1 MKTMKNMPMRLIGAL
16 AMVLM
21 VAFNSCEK
29 NETVIT
35 PEFPELKNETRQAGE
50 TFDITFNANLE
61 WSIKSSAA
69 WCKFINGQFSEVTT
83 SGKAGEHTL
92 KVQIS
97 NANWNYQSDDVAE
110 LTLTLGEESQ
120 VIYKITRPRKLFTDM
135 QITDSEGNVYDYDT
149 PIIVKGGELEK
160 PKYITINV
168 VSDFQ
173 IGLIS
178 EEIPDW
184 VLLEAQGD
192 GVYNVAFKEENSLG
206 KSIKYS
212 IGVEENFYLPFAVNF
227 NGDIITANI
236 PVCYEGMDENYIS
249 FSPIYNSIHNVS
261 KDGKTI
267 TASQGVSG
275 TEEVVYKNELPSVV
289 VSRNDDYET
298 VMFVQKG
305 DYIEYPGMA
314 PFFSPTG
321 YELNDGN
328 NLKWISIE
336 QDAENISFS
345 FAANESDTDIR
356 SALVYLLPRAL
367 YESLKD
373 NLMVL
378 VNEETSSSYESYVIL
393 NVLQDCKVPAAPSV
407 SFKGYFDMGDGDG
420 LQSFAVSVGED
431 IVMKNPENPNGSDY
445 IAAFEKYY
453 LDMATIYLEVLEFS
467 SDMTISFSPE
477 STGLSIEPI
486 DGKQYIKIVSGASG
500 SVEIKKGSDVIA
512 TCALEIY

>member
-1 MKTMKNMPMRLIGAL
+1 MKTMKNMPMGLVGTLAL
-16 AMVLM
+16 VLM
-21 VAFNSCEK
+21 LVFNSCEK

-97 NANWNYQSDDVAE
+97 DANWNYQSDDVAE

-275 TEEVVYKNELPSVV
+275 TEEIVYKNELPSVV

-305 DYIEYPGMA
+305 DYIEYPGMD
-314 PFFSPTG
+314 PVFIPTG

-367 YESLKD
+367 YDSLKD
-373 NLMVL
+373 NFMVL
-378 VNEETSSSYESYVIL
+378 VNDDTYSAYERYVIL
-393 NVLQDCKVPAAPSV
+393 NVLQDYKAPVAPTV
-407 SFKGYFDMGDGDG
+407 SFKGCIDIEGTLMYIGDM
-420 LQSFAVSVGED
+420 LEED
-431 IVMKNPENPNGSDY
+431 VIVKNPDNPTANEY
-445 IAAFEKYY
+445 IANIPRGIFSNGT
-453 LDMATIYLEVLEFS
+453 LYLEVLEFT
-467 SDMTISFSPE
+467 SDMEITFSKDF
-477 STGLSIEPI
+477 TGLSAIEMK
-486 DGKQYIKIVSGASG
+486 GKQYIKVESSASG
-500 SVEIKKGSDVIA
+500 IIEINQDSQVIA
-512 TCALEIY
+512 KCDISIY

>member
-1 MKTMKNMPMRLIGAL
+1 MKNMPMRLIGAL
-16 AMVLM
+16 ALVLM
-21 VAFNSCEK
+21 VVFNSCEK

-97 NANWNYQSDDVAE
+97 DANWNYQSDDVAE
-110 LTLTLGEESQ
+110 LTLTLGKESQ

-305 DYIEYPGMA
+305 DYIEYPGMD
-314 PFFSPTG
+314 PVFYPSD
-321 YELNDGN
+321 YELNNGT
-328 NLKWISIE
+328 NLQWINVTK
-336 QDAENISFS
+336 DADKISFS
-345 FAANESDTDIR
+345 FAANESDSDIR

-393 NVLQDCKVPAAPSV
+393 NVLQDYKVPAAPSV
-407 SFKGYFDMGDGDG
+407 SFKGYFDMGDGYG

-445 IAAFEKYY
+445 IAAFEKNY

-486 DGKQYIKIVSGASG
+486 DGKHYIKIVSGASG
-500 SVEIKKGSDVIA
+500 SIEIKKGSDVIA

>member
-1 MKTMKNMPMRLIGAL
+1 MRLIGAL
-16 AMVLM
+16 ALVLM
-21 VAFNSCEK
+21 VVFNSCEK

-97 NANWNYQSDDVAE
+97 DANWNYQSDDVAE
-110 LTLTLGEESQ
+110 LTLTLGKESQ

-135 QITDSEGNVYDYDT
+135 QITDSEDNVYDYDT

-305 DYIEYPGMA
+305 DYIEYPGMD
-314 PFFSPTG
+314 PVFYPSD
-321 YELNDGN
+321 YELNNGT
-328 NLKWISIE
+328 NLQWINVTK
-336 QDAENISFS
+336 DADKISFS
-345 FAANESDTDIR
+345 FAANESDSDIR

-378 VNEETSSSYESYVIL
+378 VNDDTYSAYERYVIL
-393 NVLQDCKVPAAPSV
+393 NVLQDCKVPAAQSV
-407 SFKGYFDMGDGDG
+407 SFKGVVYMEGEFIDASMMT
-420 LQSFAVSVGED
+420 GED
-431 IVMKNPENPNGSDY
+431 FVLPLTENEYVASISSELFMYG
-445 IAAFEKYY
+445 
-453 LDMATIYLEVLEFS
+453 TIYLEVLDFV
-467 SDMTISFSPE
+467 SDMTVNFSPE
-477 STGLSIEPI
+477 STGLSIEPS
-486 DGKQYIKIVSGASG
+486 DGKHYIKIVSGASG
-500 SVEIKKGSDVIA
+500 SIEIKKGSDVIA
-512 TCALEIY
+512 TCALEIFN